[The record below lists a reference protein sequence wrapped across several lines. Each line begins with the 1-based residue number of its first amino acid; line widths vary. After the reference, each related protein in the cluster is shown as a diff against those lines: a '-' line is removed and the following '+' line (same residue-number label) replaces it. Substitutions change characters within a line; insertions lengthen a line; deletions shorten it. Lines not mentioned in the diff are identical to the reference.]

1 MSEVNCGTTL
11 KRKHTT
17 QPCFPGIVYPLA
29 RWPRSLWVGREM
41 DRGSLD
47 GEKPWRCL
55 HWGKMSEGRTAT
67 RGTEREQKDEMCLP
81 ALARRGLLQTG
92 ADGRPSKGCS
102 LTFSKHTV
110 MISNRKVALP
120 AQVWPPAWDTGHKHV
135 EDASQF
141 TEPHGEGWETG
152 REAGTSTPRS

>member
-1 MSEVNCGTTL
+1 MGQENLLSNGSIQPSPVSPGSFIPWRVGHGACG
-11 KRKHTT
+11 
-17 QPCFPGIVYPLA
+17 CGC
-29 RWPRSLWVGREM
+29 EM

-55 HWGKMSEGRTAT
+55 HWAKASEGRTAT